1 MWCMYFA
8 PHIFTTANELMYH
21 INKCSARIYTA
32 TNNQDATHIVV
43 NPEDLVWFQM
53 LDSFAYNGDYV
64 TGGTYGK
71 SNVGTISDGKQIIA
85 SPLMPSGYILLASKP
100 ADLTLANY
108 IFGATRSIVKSYS
121 MEMVA

>member
-1 MWCMYFA
+1 MMRK
-8 PHIFTTANELMYH
+8 YH
-21 INKCSARIYTA
+21 VRCGMGENLEIASTDYLSL
-32 TNNQDATHIVV
+32 
-43 NPEDLVWFQM
+43 LVWFQM